1 MAQTFQANNSSVT
14 DITGGPNMSKQD
26 YSQLIQR
33 FEEDMVNLKKGAKD
47 YNNQVLKLRQAL
59 MDHDDT
65 LKKEH
70 QILFKNQKELL
81 SSVTNYND
89 ILVGRESL

>member
-1 MAQTFQANNSSVT
+1 
-14 DITGGPNMSKQD
+14 
-26 YSQLIQR
+26 
-33 FEEDMVNLKKGAKD
+33 
-47 YNNQVLKLRQAL
+47 

-81 SSVTNYND
+81 NSVTNYND